1 MLSDLR
7 STNQSNS
14 KFCYLNIISVR
25 NKLTDFQEMVN
36 GNVDVLSIAKTKI
49 DAFFPSAQFVFEGYH
64 WPCRLKE

>member
-49 DAFFPSAQFVFEGYH
+49 DAFFLLLSLY
-64 WPCRLKE
+64 LKGIIGHVV